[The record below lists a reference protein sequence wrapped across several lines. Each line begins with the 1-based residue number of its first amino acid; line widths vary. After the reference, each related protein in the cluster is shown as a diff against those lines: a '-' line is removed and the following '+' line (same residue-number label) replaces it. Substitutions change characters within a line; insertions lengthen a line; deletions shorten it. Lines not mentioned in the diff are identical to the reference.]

1 VAFGFFG
8 QSCVVFFPLGVAGY
22 LRITIGRIEIDPSAQ
37 RAEKYRMFEPAI
49 LMRVIFFLLVCVS
62 VSWARIGENETQCNG
77 RYGTPLTDK
86 FTADSDKKNPL
97 LPIGYTKTYKYQG
110 WKVRIAYFEFNGPA
124 VKMSFQK
131 KSSGAI
137 NEGELAAILT
147 ANTPAGMT
155 WKRGVYTKSPLKG
168 AAGLLGNLGANAMGA
183 GAWQRS
189 DGVHAI
195 LAPLMM
201 EFSIETPEAVA
212 IVKRA
217 KEISRK
223 EAIPSF

>member
-1 VAFGFFG
+1 ML
-8 QSCVVFFPLGVAGY
+8 Q
-22 LRITIGRIEIDPSAQ
+22 
-37 RAEKYRMFEPAI
+37 PAI
-49 LMRVIFFLLVCVS
+49 LMRVIFFVLVGVS

-77 RYGTPLTDK
+77 RYGTPVTDK
-86 FTADSDKKNPL
+86 YTADADRKSPL

-131 KSSGAI
+131 KASGAI

-147 ANTPAGMT
+147 ANTPEGMT

-189 DGVHAI
+189 DGVQAI

-201 EFSIETPEAVA
+201 EFSIETPEAVK
-212 IVKRA
+212 IVQQA
-217 KEISRK
+217 KEISEK
-223 EAIPSF
+223 NSIPNF